1 MRFLKHPFGDGRAA
15 ARPALAPLPSRLPQ
29 PGGQSV
35 SDTTAAAVPVSDS
48 ERLAPGANGAHG
60 ANGVAVSDDAR
71 LQAVLWGASMG
82 MCEVDLNTG
91 LTHWFNDWCER
102 FELDPCAG
110 LDHINRW
117 DAAIHPDDR
126 SGKAARFN
134 AMLSGIEPH
143 YESEFRIA
151 DRTGRWVWIV
161 QRGSVV
167 ERETDGSPLRLVVVS
182 REVGARKQAE
192 EALRASEFR
201 YRSVAS
207 MAPGY
212 IFEYRFLPD
221 GSIRQLWVSDGVQA
235 IYGVSQAEIMR
246 LGSRDS
252 FIDPE
257 WMPIIK
263 ERRAALARGEPRSG
277 EFRARTATGQTK
289 WLHAS
294 AVPVRDPRTGHVIGA
309 LGSAY
314 DITESKLAEI
324 ALQESRTTLL
334 TVAESSADV
343 LALFDRQRKCVF
355 LNRPIQGLTPDP
367 WLGAPVEDFAPPEDR
382 ARVHEI
388 FERVINTGAAHDFEQ
403 IFTDAQHRLR
413 CLEMRVRAVQS
424 GNRIL
429 GAVVN
434 ITEVTEQRAQRDTLR
449 TQSRILETMRE
460 GVVLVD
466 AGNMVIRL
474 TNPTFDRLF
483 GYRAGELIGQSVE
496 PLISL
501 PGTQR
506 ERFERGLH
514 DQHRMGAAPIEFE
527 CIRRDDSRFV
537 ASCVISPLSMG
548 GTAHWLVV
556 INDVTERKR
565 LERGIIE
572 IANREQQRIGSD
584 LHDGLGQELTGIAL
598 MLRGVAAQLNK
609 EKSSARLDV
618 EDVIGLVNHAIEN
631 TRALARGLSPVSAQS
646 GGLAAALRALAARAS
661 QRYGV
666 RVEFRDGVS
675 VPVKLNDAYATH
687 LYRIAQEA
695 LTNVVRHSL
704 ASEVTI
710 GLEVHGGE
718 MELRI
723 DDNGRGFT
731 HQPPDGA
738 AGLGLKMMRYRAQ
751 MLGGDLVLETSANGG
766 ASVRCSCPLET

>member
-1 MRFLKHPFGDGRAA
+1 MRFLKHPFGDGRAVSGTA
-15 ARPALAPLPSRLPQ
+15 TAIARPDSACALSPAGEPS
-29 PGGQSV
+29 
-35 SDTTAAAVPVSDS
+35 APVSHP
-48 ERLAPGANGAHG
+48 EQPPE
-60 ANGVAVSDDAR
+60 VSAADEHAAR
-71 LQAVLWGASMG
+71 LQAVLWGADMG
-82 MCEVDLNTG
+82 MWEMDLRTG
-91 LTHWFNDWCER
+91 TARWFNDWCQR
-102 FELDPCAG
+102 FNIEPCAG
-110 LDHINRW
+110 RDHVNRW

-126 SGKAARFN
+126 SAKAERFE
-134 AMLSGIEPH
+134 AMLAGLESH
-143 YESEFRIA
+143 YEAEYRIA
-151 DRTGRWVWIV
+151 DCRGAWIWIV
-161 QRGSVV
+161 ERGTVV
-167 ERETDGSPLRLVVVS
+167 ERGAEGIPLRLVVVC
-182 REVGARKQAE
+182 REIGARKQAE
-192 EALRASEFR
+192 EALRTSEAR

-212 IFEYRFLPD
+212 VFEYRFMPD
-221 GSIRQLWVSDGVQA
+221 GGIKQLWVSEGVQA
-235 IYGVSQAEIMR
+235 IYGVSQEEMMR

-252 FIDPE
+252 FIDPDSL
-257 WMPIIK
+257 PLIK
-263 ERRAALARGEPRSG
+263 QRRAALARGEPWSG
-277 EFRARTATGQTK
+277 EFRARAITGQTK

-294 AVPVRDPRTGHVIGA
+294 AVPVRDPYTGAVIGA

-314 DITESKLAEI
+314 DVTESKLAEI
-324 ALQESRTTLL
+324 ALHESRTTLL

-355 LNRPIQGLTPDP
+355 LNRPVRGLTPDP

-424 GNRIL
+424 GHRML

-449 TQSRILETMRE
+449 TQARILETMRE

-466 AGNMVIRL
+466 AASMTIRL

-506 ERFERGLH
+506 KRFERDLR
-514 DQHRMGAAPIEFE
+514 DENRTGAAPIEFE
-527 CIRRDDSRFV
+527 CIRQDGTRFV
-537 ASCVISPLSMG
+537 ASCIVSPLGMG
-548 GTAHWLVV
+548 GMDHWLAVL
-556 INDVTERKR
+556 NDVSERKR

-598 MLRGVAAQLNK
+598 MLRRVAAQLGK
-609 EKSSARLDV
+609 ERSSAWLDV

-631 TRALARGLSPVSAQS
+631 TRSLARGLSPVSAHN
-646 GGLAAALRALAARAS
+646 GGLAAALGALASRAS
-661 QRYGV
+661 QRYNM
-666 RVEFRDGVS
+666 RVEFRDGVNM
-675 VPVKLNDAYATH
+675 PLELNEAYATH

-710 GLEVHGGE
+710 GLEVVGDE
-718 MELRI
+718 LQLRI

-731 HQPPDGA
+731 HQPLDGA
-738 AGLGLKMMRYRAQ
+738 VGLGLKLMRYRAQ
-751 MLGGDLVLETSANGG
+751 MLGGDLVLETCANGG
-766 ASVRCSCPLET
+766 ASVRCSCPLQP

>member
-1 MRFLKHPFGDGRAA
+1 MRFLKYPFGDGRAA
-15 ARPALAPLPSRLPQ
+15 AASLTGVARAPLARTTPLPEPPSP
-29 PGGQSV
+29 
-35 SDTTAAAVPVSDS
+35 AVSDS
-48 ERLAPGANGAHG
+48 ETAGTDQDY
-60 ANGVAVSDDAR
+60 SDAR
-71 LQAVLWGASMG
+71 LQAALWGADMG
-82 MCEVDLNTG
+82 LWEIDLVTD
-91 LTHWFNDWCER
+91 TTRWFNDWCER
-102 FELDPCAG
+102 FDIEPCESRNHVA
-110 LDHINRW
+110 RW

-126 SGKAARFN
+126 AAKVARFD
-134 AMLSGIEPH
+134 AMLAGREPH
-143 YESEFRIA
+143 FEAEYRIA
-151 DRTGRWVWIV
+151 DRAGNWLWIIE
-161 QRGSVV
+161 RGHVI
-167 ERETDGSPLRLVVVS
+167 ERGLDGLPLRLVVVC
-182 REVGARKQAE
+182 REIGAHKQAE
-192 EALRASEFR
+192 EALRTSEFR

-212 IFEYRFLPD
+212 IFEYRFMPD
-221 GSIRQLWVSDGVQA
+221 GTIRQLWVSEGVQA
-235 IYGVSQAEIMR
+235 IYGVSQEDILR

-252 FIDPE
+252 LIDPE
-257 WMPIIK
+257 WLPIIH
-263 ERRAALARGEPRSG
+263 ERRAAIRRGEPRSG
-277 EFRARTATGQTK
+277 EFKAHTATGQTK

-294 AVPVRDPRTGHVIGA
+294 AVPVRDPQTGEIIGA

-314 DITESKLAEI
+314 DITENKLAEM
-324 ALQESRTTLL
+324 ALHESRTTLL

-343 LALFDRQRKCVF
+343 LALFDRERKCVF
-355 LNRPIQGLTPDP
+355 LNRPIHGLTPDP
-367 WLGAPVEDFAPPEDR
+367 WLSRPVEDFAPPEDR

-388 FERVINTGAAHDFEQ
+388 FERVINTGVAHDFEQ
-403 IFTDAQHRLR
+403 VFTDASHRLR

-424 GNRIL
+424 GERML

-449 TQSRILETMRE
+449 TQARILETMRE

-466 AGNMVIRL
+466 AANMVIRL

-483 GYRAGELIGQSVE
+483 GYRTGELIGHSVE

-506 ERFERGLH
+506 KRFERGLRDH
-514 DQHRMGAAPIEFE
+514 NRMGAAPIEFE
-527 CIRRDDSRFV
+527 CIRQDGTRFI
-537 ASCVISPLSMG
+537 ASCVLSPLSMG
-548 GTAHWLVV
+548 GTDHWLAV

-598 MLRGVAAQLNK
+598 MLRRVAAQLTK

-631 TRALARGLSPVSAQS
+631 TRSLARGLSPVSAQS
-646 GGLAAALRALAARAS
+646 GGLSAALGALATRAS
-661 QRYGV
+661 DRYGV
-666 RVEFRDGVS
+666 RVEFRDKLT
-675 VPVKLNDAYATH
+675 VPLELNEAYATH

-704 ASEVTI
+704 ASEVAI
-710 GLEVHGGE
+710 CLEAVGD
-718 MELRI
+718 ELQLRV

-731 HQPPDGA
+731 HQPPGGA

-766 ASVRCSCPLET
+766 ASVRCSCPLER

>member
-1 MRFLKHPFGDGRAA
+1 MRFLKHPFGDGRAVPIQ
-15 ARPALAPLPSRLPQ
+15 RPAAP
-29 PGGQSV
+29 
-35 SDTTAAAVPVSDS
+35 AAAVSDS
-48 ERLAPGANGAHG
+48 EQPPRVPEAAAAASDERLH
-60 ANGVAVSDDAR
+60 
-71 LQAVLWGASMG
+71 AVLWGASMG
-82 MCEVDLNTG
+82 MCEMDLRTD
-91 LTHWFNDWCER
+91 TARWFNDWCAP
-102 FELDPCAG
+102 FDIDPCAG
-110 LDHINRW
+110 REHVARW
-117 DAAIHPDDR
+117 DASIHPDDR
-126 SGKAARFN
+126 SAKAARF
-134 AMLSGIEPH
+134 AATLAGVDPY
-143 YESEFRIA
+143 YEAEYRIA
-151 DRTGRWVWIV
+151 NRTGDWVWIDN
-161 QRGSVV
+161 RGYVV
-167 ERETDGSPLRLVVVS
+167 ERSPSGTPLRLIVVF
-182 REVGARKQAE
+182 REIGARKQAE
-192 EALRASEFR
+192 EALRKSEFR

-212 IFEYRFLPD
+212 IFEYRFMPD
-221 GSIRQLWVSDGVQA
+221 GAVRQLWVSEGVQA
-235 IYGVSQAEIMR
+235 IYGVSQEEMMR

-252 FIDPE
+252 FIDKE
-257 WMPIIK
+257 WLPIIH
-263 ERRAALARGEPRSG
+263 ERRAALARGEARSG
-277 EFRARTATGQTK
+277 EFRARTLTGQTK

-294 AVPVRDPRTGHVIGA
+294 AVPVRDPQTGAIIGA

-324 ALQESRTTLL
+324 ALHESRTTLL

-343 LALFDRQRKCVF
+343 LALFDRERKCVF
-355 LNRPIQGLTPDP
+355 LNRAIHGLTPDP
-367 WLGAPVEDFAPPEDR
+367 WLGAPVEDFAPPEDH

-403 IFTDAQHRLR
+403 VFTDSRHRLR

-424 GNRIL
+424 GDRVL

-466 AGNMVIRL
+466 SANMRIRL

-506 ERFERGLH
+506 KRFERGLRDH
-514 DQHRMGAAPIEFE
+514 TRMGAAPIEFE
-527 CIRRDDSRFV
+527 CIRHDDTRFV
-537 ASCVISPLSMG
+537 ASCIISPLSMAG
-548 GTAHWLVV
+548 MDHWLAVV
-556 INDVTERKR
+556 NDITERKR
-565 LERGIIE
+565 LERGLIDV
-572 IANREQQRIGSD
+572 ANREQQRIGSD

-618 EDVIGLVNHAIEN
+618 EDIIGLVNHAIEN
-631 TRALARGLSPVSAQS
+631 TRSLARGLSPVSAQS
-646 GGLAAALRALAARAS
+646 GGLPAALGALAARAS

-666 RVEFRDGVS
+666 RVEFRDEVIE
-675 VPVKLNDAYATH
+675 PLELNETFATH

-695 LTNVVRHSL
+695 LTNVMRHSL

-710 GLEVHGGE
+710 CLEMIGDELH
-718 MELRI
+718 LRI

-731 HQPPDGA
+731 QMPPDNAG
-738 AGLGLKMMRYRAQ
+738 GLGLKMMRYRAQ
-751 MLGGDLVLETSANGG
+751 TLGGDLVLEPSASGG
-766 ASVRCSCPLET
+766 ASVRCSCPIDPSLSSDS